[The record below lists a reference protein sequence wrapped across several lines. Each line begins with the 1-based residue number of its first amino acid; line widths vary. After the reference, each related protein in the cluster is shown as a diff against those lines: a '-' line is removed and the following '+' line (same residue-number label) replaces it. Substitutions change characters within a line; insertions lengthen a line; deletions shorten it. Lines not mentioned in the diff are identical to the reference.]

1 MAHRLRFGIFLAP
14 FHKPGIN
21 PTLALQSDLELIQWL
36 DRCGY
41 DEAWFGEHHSAG
53 TEISASPEIL
63 MAVAAERTRHI
74 KLGSGVVSLSYHNPL
89 WVAER
94 IVLLDHVT
102 RGRIMLGVG
111 PGSLPTDGA
120 MIGVIMRL
128 LMGNEPVNFKNER
141 WELVDARLHLRP
153 YSNPLFD
160 MAVAAVASPTGPR
173 LAARHGVGLLS
184 VGATTAAG
192 FDALALHWE
201 VMEDQAKVHNTHVDR
216 SKWRLV
222 GLCHAAETIEQ
233 AYRDVEYGIEHWFQY
248 FQAVAA
254 FPQMAVPGSNI
265 KEMISFINDSGFG
278 AIGTPDMVTAQIDRL
293 ITQSDGGFGV
303 YLMLA
308 HNWADPS
315 ATLRSYELIARH
327 VMPHFQGHAQ
337 QTLDAAA
344 RARRALR
351 PRRSTAES
359 GRSRDGGL
367 RQGQG
372 ESSGLRRNRRQSS
385 DRKVWKGRDCPE
397 SCVRGH
403 TDADGGRIWQ
413 SRRTRWMVCWRDV
426 TRRLFS
432 PFDEL
437 KKALAE
443 RPERPPPLMMW
454 TAPPRG
460 HLSAERWSLE
470 RHQEGGRP
478 CGNISELA
486 STLPRIA
493 FKSTRWRAK
502 IVPPRN
508 AD

>member
-63 MAVAAERTRHI
+63 MAVAADRTRHI

-94 IVLLDHVT
+94 IVLLDHLT

-120 MIGVIMRL
+120 MIGIKQADTRRLLEDSLGVIMRL
-128 LMGNEPVNFKNER
+128 LEGDEPVNFKNER

-160 MAVAAVASPTGPR
+160 VAVAAVASPTGPR

-222 GLCHAAETIEQ
+222 AVSRRRNDRAGLSRCRIWHRTLVSVLSGCCRLSADGCSWEQ
-233 AYRDVEYGIEHWFQY
+233 HQRDDLVHQRFR
-248 FQAVAA
+248 FRR
-254 FPQMAVPGSNI
+254 
-265 KEMISFINDSGFG
+265 
-278 AIGTPDMVTAQIDRL
+278 DR
-293 ITQSDGGFGV
+293 
-303 YLMLA
+303 
-308 HNWADPS
+308 H
-315 ATLRSYELIARH
+315 ARH
-327 VMPHFQGHAQ
+327 GY
-337 QTLDAAA
+337 
-344 RARRALR
+344 RA
-351 PRRSTAES
+351 
-359 GRSRDGGL
+359 D
-367 RQGQG
+367 
-372 ESSGLRRNRRQSS
+372 
-385 DRKVWKGRDCPE
+385 
-397 SCVRGH
+397 
-403 TDADGGRIWQ
+403 
-413 SRRTRWMVCWRDV
+413 
-426 TRRLFS
+426 
-432 PFDEL
+432 
-437 KKALAE
+437 
-443 RPERPPPLMMW
+443 
-454 TAPPRG
+454 
-460 HLSAERWSLE
+460 
-470 RHQEGGRP
+470 
-478 CGNISELA
+478 
-486 STLPRIA
+486 
-493 FKSTRWRAK
+493 
-502 IVPPRN
+502 
-508 AD
+508 